1 MAVIG
6 IKIANGEFYSILKE
20 DSAVKKRLVLTTVHD
35 NQKSVQIDLYKS
47 EKKSMSD
54 AVYIGTLVIDDVSP
68 GAKGE
73 PSIELVIASSA
84 GGIVTAESRDLAR
97 PAVERQRLSLHV
109 KSHDNDSHDY
119 SDFDIDESGHSLYEK
134 SVSINDEDEKR
145 GFPWI
150 IVVIGLVLIAL
161 GFGLWFFLF
170 RNKEAKPPRPA
181 QAPVALE
188 RPVPPPPP
196 PPPSQEAEPAP
207 PVTETAPAQ
216 PDIPPPPAAAEPA
229 RPERPVVIDT
239 PPKADAPPPERTRH
253 NAPVYSFKV
262 PQTIPPE
269 GVVYKIR
276 WGDTLWDI
284 ADAFYR
290 NSWLYPRIVRH
301 NNIRNPNLIVSGT
314 EITIPPR
321 ESR

>member
-6 IKIANGEFYSILKE
+6 IKIANGEFYPILKE
-20 DSAVKKRLVLTTVHD
+20 DSSVKKRLVLTTVHD

-47 EKKSMSD
+47 RKKSMSD
-54 AVYIGTLVIDDVSP
+54 AVYVGSLVIDQVSP

-84 GGIVTAESRDLAR
+84 KGIITAESRDLAR
-97 PAVERQRLSLHV
+97 PSGERQRLSLHL
-109 KSHDNDSHDY
+109 KSHDKNSNDY
-119 SDFDIDESGHSLYEK
+119 SNFDIDESGHSLYEK
-134 SVSINDEDEKR
+134 AVSINDGDESR

-150 IVVIGLVLIAL
+150 IVVIIGLVLAAL
-161 GFGLWFFLF
+161 GFGIWFFLF
-170 RNKEAKPPRPA
+170 KNKEAQPVRPVQSPPAVERPA
-181 QAPVALE
+181 PPPPPP
-188 RPVPPPPP
+188 PVPPPPP
-196 PPPSQEAEPAP
+196 PQEA
-207 PVTETAPAQ
+207 
-216 PDIPPPPAAAEPA
+216 DPPPAAEPA
-229 RPERPVVIDT
+229 RPVVIDT
-239 PPKADAPPPERTRH
+239 PPKAETPPPERTRH

-290 NSWLYPRIVRH
+290 NAWLYPRIVRH

-321 ESR
+321 ASR